1 METGPGRSSLGLRG
15 RGPAEDGGGS
25 GTGSPRGRRR
35 GPNLLPAAR
44 AALSGAL
51 RGEGALT
58 TGGRGRSPG
67 LNF

>member
-51 RGEGALT
+51 EAGGTDNRGEG
-58 TGGRGRSPG
+58 
-67 LNF
+67 

>member
-15 RGPAEDGGGS
+15 QGPAEDGGGS

-35 GPNLLPAAR
+35 AEGGPNLLPAAR

-51 RGEGALT
+51 EVGGSTDRGVG
-58 TGGRGRSPG
+58 
-67 LNF
+67 